1 MGKSN
6 KFSLTT
12 KSHSSTRV
20 NPYDKITFNALN
32 VSCPDKQIVL
42 PKLESN
48 GSQLIFIELYS
59 LFIFVVA
66 LGTQYL
72 NLYRSMWWL
81 LPKARNQQSL
91 NNHLII
97 DSDVSQFSLIFI
109 GQSSIIAIIRALMYK
124 ANILPARFNLLAQ
137 CHQMPLSTNT
147 TATTLAPTTI
157 TTNSPSTYG
166 DSDNKQQQTSSNSQ
180 LATLNSQNNAT
191 ASSSSSVATLTTIV
205 TALASWIC
213 SYHLFKCAYR
223 IWADFGLNGLS
234 FVSYPIVSIAAKSRI
249 ILIDQARR
257 TTVVNSQRKTHITHA
272 YTGFVTHVEFNSY
285 HPSY

>member
-59 LFIFVVA
+59 LFIFIIA
-66 LGTQYL
+66 LGAQYL

-81 LPKARNQQSL
+81 LPKARSQQSL

-109 GQSSIIAIIRALMYK
+109 GQSSIIAIIRALLYK
-124 ANILPARFNLLAQ
+124 TNILPIRFNLLANYQQ
-137 CHQMPLSTNT
+137 CHRMPLTTNT
-147 TATTLAPTTI
+147 TATSTTTATTTTNNINTIAPTTI
-157 TTNSPSTYG
+157 TTNGPSTYG
-166 DSDNKQQQTSSNSQ
+166 DSYNNKLQHTSNNSQ
-180 LATLNSQNNAT
+180 LATLNQQASAT
-191 ASSSSSVATLTTIV
+191 SSPSSSSIATLTTIV

-213 SYHLFKCAYR
+213 SYYLFRCAYR
-223 IWADFGLNGLS
+223 IWANFGLNGLS
-234 FVSYPIVSIAAKSRI
+234 FVSYPIVSVASGSFH
-249 ILIDQARR
+249 Q
-257 TTVVNSQRKTHITHA
+257 
-272 YTGFVTHVEFNSY
+272 SY
-285 HPSY
+285 NQFEHSH